1 MSPQYS
7 PLVQESFLEEEIPE
21 SPQGG
26 GQLPVRRAPS
36 HKEFGSLKSYPCLG
50 YGEERSTQPRGPH
63 STLMLQTSPDTSRT
77 GERDRERTVSFPKTG
92 DPRFQL

>member
-7 PLVQESFLEEEIPE
+7 PLVQESFLEEEILE

-36 HKEFGSLKSYPCLG
+36 HKEFGSLKLSMFGVWGGKVYPAQGTPL
-50 YGEERSTQPRGPH
+50 YPNASNLPRH
-63 STLMLQTSPDTSRT
+63 
-77 GERDRERTVSFPKTG
+77 
-92 DPRFQL
+92 